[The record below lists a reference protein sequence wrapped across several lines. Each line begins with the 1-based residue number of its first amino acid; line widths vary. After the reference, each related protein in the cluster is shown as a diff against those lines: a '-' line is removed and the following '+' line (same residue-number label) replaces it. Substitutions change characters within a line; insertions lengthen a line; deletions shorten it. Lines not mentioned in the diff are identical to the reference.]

1 MWIDGPS
8 VDRTPRG
15 QAAAGVRVLVADD
28 DEAVRNLYMT
38 LLRDVPGVTSLV
50 GAADG
55 DDAVVL
61 ARKLRCQIAV
71 LDFNMPRLDGVDA
84 ALLLR
89 RHRPST
95 RVAVHSSDPESL
107 KARAAGLGLTLFD
120 KLDFE
125 RLLDWVE
132 RQADAWRG
140 LGSGTVAA
148 LAPRRDL
155 SCSLCGYGIVSR
167 EPPERC
173 PMCKH
178 ETVWDASS
186 GASENGY
193 RRFG

>member
-1 MWIDGPS
+1 VWINGQS
-8 VDRTPRG
+8 VDGEPRG
-15 QAAAGVRVLVADD
+15 QAVAGVRVLVADD
-28 DEAVRNLYMT
+28 DDAVRNLYMT
-38 LLRDVPGVTSLV
+38 LLRAVPGVTSLV

-55 DDAVVL
+55 DDAVLL
-61 ARKLRCQIAV
+61 ARKLRCQIAI

-95 RVAVHSSDPESL
+95 RVAVHSADPDGL
-107 KARAAGLGLTLFD
+107 KERAAGLGLTLFD

-125 RLLDWVE
+125 SLLGWVE

-148 LAPRRDL
+148 LAPRRDC

-178 ETVWDASS
+178 ETTWDAAP
-186 GASENGY
+186 GATENGY
-193 RRFG
+193 RSFG